1 MARNGLR
8 TSDISLH
15 LIGKC
20 AKAASQ
26 RCMVL
31 QIVSRPDYRALPKIL
46 EDMNKEGG
54 FIASILARD
63 DGLLMASAAAPTTNR
78 EVFAAMSGIVAEPV
92 ERMRQELALGE
103 LKDISIRFSD
113 GKAVFRK
120 IASKGKQ
127 SLIIAAVM
135 PKGVRYHSRALGKA
149 TTKLRDVLGY
159 R

>member
-1 MARNGLR
+1 M
-8 TSDISLH
+8 
-15 LIGKC
+15 
-20 AKAASQ
+20 
-26 RCMVL
+26 
-31 QIVSRPDYRALPKIL
+31 SRPDYRALPKIL
-46 EDMNKEGG
+46 EDMNREGG

-92 ERMRQELALGE
+92 ERMRTELALGE

-135 PKGVRYHSRALGKA
+135 QKGIRYHSRALGKA
-149 TTKLRDVLGY
+149 TTKIRGVLGY